1 MTQAVQIRLNC
12 LDGRGQM
19 RTREMKLKHY
29 GITFE
34 ENKWALE
41 QARLKEN
48 EKLVR
53 LAAEQSNPDIADG
66 IIRSLMIGESF
77 DKMNK
82 DNDMNIKRDDFYAY
96 RRQATYIFWI
106 LLNGRELDRENIDRS
121 DNDYSF

>member
-1 MTQAVQIRLNC
+1 
-12 LDGRGQM
+12 M

-41 QARLKEN
+41 QAKLKEN

-53 LAAEQSNPDIADG
+53 LAAEQSNLDIADE
-66 IIRSLMIGESF
+66 IAHSLMFGESY

-82 DNDMNIKRDDFYAY
+82 AKDMYINRDDFYAY

-106 LLNGRELDRENIDRS
+106 LLNGRELDRENADRS
-121 DNDYSF
+121 DNDYSA

>member
-1 MTQAVQIRLNC
+1 
-12 LDGRGQM
+12 M

-53 LAAEQSNPDIADG
+53 LAAEQSNPNIADG
-66 IIRSLMIGESF
+66 IIRSLVTGESY

-82 DNDMNIKRDDFYAY
+82 VKDMYINRDDFYAY

-106 LLNGRELDRENIDRS
+106 LLNGRELDRENMGRS
-121 DNDYSF
+121 DNQYSS

>member
-1 MTQAVQIRLNC
+1 
-12 LDGRGQM
+12 M

-53 LAAEQSNPDIADG
+53 LAAEQSNPDIADK
-66 IIRSLMIGESF
+66 IAYSLMFGESY

-82 DNDMNIKRDDFYAY
+82 VKDMCINRDDFYAY

-121 DNDYSF
+121 DNDYSL

>member
-1 MTQAVQIRLNC
+1 
-12 LDGRGQM
+12 M

-82 DNDMNIKRDDFYAY
+82 DIDMNIKRDDFSAAGYLYFLDIAEWARTGQGKY
-96 RRQATYIFWI
+96 R
-106 LLNGRELDRENIDRS
+106 
-121 DNDYSF
+121 

>member
-1 MTQAVQIRLNC
+1 
-12 LDGRGQM
+12 M

-53 LAAEQSNPDIADG
+53 LAAEQSNSDIADG
-66 IIRSLMIGESF
+66 IIRSLVNGESF

>member
-1 MTQAVQIRLNC
+1 
-12 LDGRGQM
+12 M

-41 QARLKEN
+41 QAKLKEN

-66 IIRSLMIGESF
+66 IIRSLVTGESY

-82 DNDMNIKRDDFYAY
+82 VKDMHINRDDFYAY

-106 LLNGRELDRENIDRS
+106 LLKGRELDKGNIDRS
-121 DNDYSF
+121 DDQYSS

>member
-1 MTQAVQIRLNC
+1 
-12 LDGRGQM
+12 M

-41 QARLKEN
+41 QAKLKEN

-53 LAAEQSNPDIADG
+53 LAAEQSNSNIADG
-66 IIRSLMIGESF
+66 IIRSLVTGESY

-82 DNDMNIKRDDFYAY
+82 VKDMYINRDDFYAY

-106 LLNGRELDRENIDRS
+106 LLNGRELDRENMGRS
-121 DNDYSF
+121 DNQYSS

>member
-1 MTQAVQIRLNC
+1 
-12 LDGRGQM
+12 M

-41 QARLKEN
+41 QAGIKEN

-53 LAAEQSNPDIADG
+53 LAAEQSNPDVADEIAH
-66 IIRSLMIGESF
+66 SLMFGESY

-82 DNDMNIKRDDFYAY
+82 DKYMYIQRDDFYAY

-106 LLNGRELDRENIDRS
+106 LLNGRELDRENADGS
-121 DNDYSF
+121 DNDYSA

>member
-1 MTQAVQIRLNC
+1 
-12 LDGRGQM
+12 M

-41 QARLKEN
+41 QAKLKEN

-66 IIRSLMIGESF
+66 IMRSLVTGKSY

-106 LLNGRELDRENIDRS
+106 LLNGRELDRENMGRS
-121 DNDYSF
+121 DNQHNF

>member
-1 MTQAVQIRLNC
+1 
-12 LDGRGQM
+12 M

-29 GITFE
+29 GITVE
-34 ENKWALE
+34 QNMWALE
-41 QARLKEN
+41 QAKLKEN

-66 IIRSLMIGESF
+66 IIRSLMTGKSY
-77 DKMNK
+77 DKINK

-106 LLNGRELDRENIDRS
+106 LLNGRELDREDINRS
-121 DNDYSF
+121 DNQYSS

>member
-1 MTQAVQIRLNC
+1 
-12 LDGRGQM
+12 M

-41 QARLKEN
+41 QAKLKEN

-53 LAAEQSNPDIADG
+53 LAAEQSNPNIADG
-66 IIRSLMIGESF
+66 IIRSLVTGESY

-82 DNDMNIKRDDFYAY
+82 VKDMYINRDDFYAY

-106 LLNGRELDRENIDRS
+106 LLNGRELDRENMGRS
-121 DNDYSF
+121 DNQHNF

>member
-1 MTQAVQIRLNC
+1 
-12 LDGRGQM
+12 M

-41 QARLKEN
+41 QAKLKEN

-66 IIRSLMIGESF
+66 IIRSLMTGKSY
-77 DKMNK
+77 DKINK
-82 DNDMNIKRDDFYAY
+82 DNDI
-96 RRQATYIFWI
+96 
-106 LLNGRELDRENIDRS
+106 
-121 DNDYSF
+121 